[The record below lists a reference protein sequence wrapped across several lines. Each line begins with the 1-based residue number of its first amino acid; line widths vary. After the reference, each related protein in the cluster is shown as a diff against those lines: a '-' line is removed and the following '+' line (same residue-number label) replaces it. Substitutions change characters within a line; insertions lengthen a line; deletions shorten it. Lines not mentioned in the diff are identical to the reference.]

1 MAQGDTPITIV
12 GNVVADPE
20 LKYTPA
26 GAAVANFRVASTPKK
41 FNRDSGQ
48 WEEQEGL
55 FLTCNAWKSLA
66 ENVTESLSKGM
77 RVIVTGVLRQR
88 SYETREG
95 ERRTV
100 YEIEVDAVGPD
111 LRFATAQVTRNPR
124 SGSQGG
130 GGAQQQAGHTWN
142 QGGQPQGG
150 FGGGFGGG
158 DETPPF

>member
-20 LKYTPA
+20 LKYTPS

-41 FNRDSGQ
+41 FNKETRQ
-48 WEEQEGL
+48 WEDQEGL

-66 ENVTESLSKGM
+66 ENVTESLHKGM
-77 RVIVTGVLRQR
+77 RVIVTGTLRQR

-95 ERRTV
+95 QKRTV

-124 SGSQGG
+124 GGNQGG
-130 GGAQQQAGHTWN
+130 TQQQAGHTWN
-142 QGGQPQGG
+142 QGGQQPQ
-150 FGGGFGGG
+150 GGGFGGG

>member
-20 LKYTPA
+20 LKYTPS

-41 FNRDSGQ
+41 FNKETRQ
-48 WEEQEGL
+48 WEDQEGL

-66 ENVTESLSKGM
+66 ENVTESLHKGM
-77 RVIVTGVLRQR
+77 RVIVTGTLRQR

-95 ERRTV
+95 QKRTV

-130 GGAQQQAGHTWN
+130 GAQQQAGSTWN
-142 QGGQPQGG
+142 QAPQ
-150 FGGGFGGG
+150 GGGFGG
-158 DETPPF
+158 DEAPPF

>member
-41 FNRDSGQ
+41 FNQDTRQ
-48 WEEQEGL
+48 WEDQEGL

-66 ENVTESLSKGM
+66 ENVTESLSKGS

-95 ERRTV
+95 QKRTV

-130 GGAQQQAGHTWN
+130 GGGQQQPGSTWN
-142 QGGQPQGG
+142 QAPQ
-150 FGGGFGGG
+150 GGGFGGFDAG
-158 DETPPF
+158 DEAPF